1 MINKPSLVLLTHITV
16 FISMLVFSYMANAK
30 TLDQR
35 KWQVK
40 SPNGQVEIRVRGNE
54 ALGLEY
60 QIIHW
65 QGEQETVAVNWS
77 KLGLTTRY
85 YDVNNLKLEPIDSD
99 FSKDL
104 TYFRGKRIKGKQT
117 YTMVTGKRKENT
129 VAYFQ
134 RSLNFKHNIT
144 KQILRV
150 DFRALDTGAAFRYVL
165 PNNGLLHHQLRS
177 EITEFNIG
185 TDAQHWGQPYDFVTM
200 YHPSYETE
208 YLSVPAGTS
217 TPAKLGTGWGFP
229 SLFSTS
235 GLWVFLHE
243 SGLNK
248 QFHGSHL
255 QPDAPNGVYKIALPL
270 AEEALGNGSIY
281 PAGAGEWKMPWRT
294 FAVSNSI
301 GDIVESNLV
310 FDLAEPAKIEDTKW
324 IKPGA
329 SSWSWWS
336 DHNSVTDVKA
346 LKSFIRL
353 ADKMGWPYS
362 LVDANWPGASETVM
376 QDLIAYGKERGVGM
390 LFWYNSGGPNNFIPE
405 QPRNVLYDR
414 LARRKEFKRIS
425 ALGVKGV
432 KIDFFQS
439 DKQFVIEQYLS
450 ILEDAAEFKLL
461 VIFHGSTI
469 PRGWARTWP
478 NLMTMEAVRGGEFYT
493 FSEDIPYGLY
503 APKQNTILPFTRNV
517 VGSMDYTPVAY
528 THRQSKRYTTFA
540 HETALPIIF
549 ESGIQHLA
557 DTPDAFLKL
566 PEVYKDYF
574 WHLPTAWDETKFL
587 AGTPGEEVI
596 LARRKGNKWYVAGI
610 NGENESKDW
619 VIDFSVL
626 AGRGT
631 EARLYTD
638 SPEINYFSEKVT
650 IPHGKKMKIPIQP
663 FGGFVMVFKEPK
675 K

>member
-1 MINKPSLVLLTHITV
+1 
-16 FISMLVFSYMANAK
+16 MLANAK
-30 TLDQR
+30 TLDERQ
-35 KWQVK
+35 WQVK
-40 SPNGQVEIRVRGNE
+40 SPNGKIEIRVRGNK

-60 QIIHW
+60 QIVHW
-65 QGEQETVAVNWS
+65 HNEQEKVAVDWS
-77 KLGLTTRY
+77 KMGITSRY
-85 YDVNNLKLEPIDSD
+85 YDVNEQQLIPIDTD

-104 TYFRGKRIKGKQT
+104 TYFRGKRIRGKQT
-117 YTMVTGKRKENT
+117 YSMVTGKRKENE
-129 VAYFQ
+129 VAYYQ

-144 KQILRV
+144 NQILRV

-165 PNNGLLHHQLRS
+165 PNNGVLHHQLRA

-185 TDAQHWGQPYDFVTM
+185 TNAQHWGQPYDFITM

-208 YLSVPAGTS
+208 YVNVPAGTS
-217 TPAKLGTGWGFP
+217 TPEKLGTGWGFP
-229 SLFSTS
+229 SLFNTN

-243 SGLNK
+243 SGLGK

-255 QPDAPNGVYKIALPL
+255 QPDAPNGVYKIAGPL

-281 PAGAGEWKMPWRT
+281 PAGAGEWKMPWRS
-294 FAVSNSI
+294 FAVSNDI

-310 FDLAEPAKIEDTKW
+310 YDLAEPSKIDDVKW

-329 SSWSWWS
+329 ASWSWWS
-336 DHNSVTDVKA
+336 DHKSSTDIKSLKA
-346 LKSFIRL
+346 FIVL

-362 LVDANWPGASETVM
+362 LVDANWPDASETAM
-376 QDLIAYGKERGVGM
+376 QDLVAYAKERKVGL

-405 QPRNVLYDR
+405 QPRNILHDR
-414 LARRKEFKRIS
+414 QGRRKEFKRIS
-425 ALGVKGV
+425 ALGVKGIKV
-432 KIDFFQS
+432 DFFQS

-461 VIFHGSTI
+461 VVFHGCTI
-469 PRGWARTWP
+469 PRGWERTWP

-557 DTPDAFLKL
+557 DTPDAFLKM

-574 WHLPTAWDETKFL
+574 WKLPTSWDETKFL
-587 AGTPGEEVI
+587 AGAPGEEFI
-596 LARRKGNKWYVAGI
+596 IARRKGKKWYVAGI
-610 NGENESKDW
+610 NGENEAKEW
-619 VIDFSVL
+619 KVDFSKL
-626 AGRGT
+626 LNRGT

-638 SPEINYFSEKVT
+638 SEEEKYFSLKLT
-650 IPHGKKMKIPIQP
+650 IPKGKKMSITVQP

-675 K
+675 